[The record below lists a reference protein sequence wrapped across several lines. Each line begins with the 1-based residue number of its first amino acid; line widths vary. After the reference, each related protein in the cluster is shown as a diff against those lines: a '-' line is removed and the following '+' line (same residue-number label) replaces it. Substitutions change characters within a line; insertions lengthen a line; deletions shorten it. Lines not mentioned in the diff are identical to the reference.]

1 MKDIIADEPKNE
13 KAASSAVETIVIQ
26 TACRCGDP
34 ISVELNRFDCT
45 RRDGKRPFYPDAK
58 LPEELDPDKYSMDNA
73 TRFRCRNCEGYLA
86 DTCKEAAVV

>member
-26 TACRCGDP
+26 TACRCGET

-45 RRDGKRPFYPDAK
+45 RKDGKRPFYPDAE
-58 LPEELDPDKYSMDNA
+58 LPHELDPNKYSMDNS
-73 TRFRCRNCEGYLA
+73 TTFRCRKCGEWIA
-86 DTCKEAAVV
+86 DTCKEAAFA